1 MIMDFEVVRA
11 LYIAATVLFILTL
24 GGLSNQESSRAGNL
38 YGMLG
43 MSIAIIAT
51 LLGPYVT
58 KNYFMIFILMVSG
71 ASIGL
76 YLAKKVQMTQM
87 PELVAIL
94 HSLVG
99 LAAVLVG
106 YVNFF
111 DDTNI
116 LTGVEK
122 TIHQVEIYIGI
133 FIGAV
138 TFSGSIIAFG
148 KLSGYMSGN
157 PFLLPA
163 RHWLN
168 LLGVLIIIYFGY
180 LFSVDTESALN
191 SLIIMTLLALL
202 FGIHLSLIHI

>member
-1 MIMDFEVVRA
+1 MMMDFEVVRA

-43 MSIAIIAT
+43 VSIAIIAT

-58 KNYFMIFILMVSG
+58 ENYILIFILMVSG

-116 LTGVEK
+116 LSGVEK

-138 TFSGSIIAFG
+138 TFSGSIIAVSYTH
-148 KLSGYMSGN
+148 LT
-157 PFLLPA
+157 LPTKA
-163 RHWLN
+163 
-168 LLGVLIIIYFGY
+168 
-180 LFSVDTESALN
+180 
-191 SLIIMTLLALL
+191 
-202 FGIHLSLIHI
+202 

>member
-1 MIMDFEVVRA
+1 MMMDFEVVRA

-24 GGLSNQESSRAGNL
+24 RGLSNQESSRVGNL

-43 MSIAIIAT
+43 MTIAIVAT

-58 KNYFMIFILMVSG
+58 KNYLIIFVLMLSG

-111 DDTNI
+111 DVTNI
-116 LTGVEK
+116 LAGVEK

-163 RHWLN
+163 RHGLN
-168 LLGVLIIIYFGY
+168 LLVILIIIYLSN
-180 LFSVDTESALN
+180 LFMISMKLVELTFN
-191 SLIIMTLLALL
+191 I
-202 FGIHLSLIHI
+202 